1 MSSPGREA
9 RPPHAAGLYHAPAFA
24 LGARLGAALPLRWT
38 RALAGFAGTLYAA
51 THPARVD
58 LVHRNLRLLDPTL
71 PRSFARRV
79 YAEFAQTLAD
89 YFYLGTQSPGTA
101 TRIVARVTG
110 HEHLEAARRL
120 GRGGIVVTAHF
131 GLFELGGLM
140 LTQAGLRSTVLTF
153 PEPTPALTAWR
164 AEFRRRWGADTLEI
178 GRDPFAFIE
187 IAARLRRGEFIATLV
202 DRPTP
207 GSDVPVRF
215 PGGMTR
221 FSTGILLLAAHGGCP
236 VIPALMAREAD
247 GTYHSRVFPALEIRD
262 RGSREETLRHY
273 TQELADIFVPVLREH
288 PEQWYQF
295 VPLGGAVTASSA
307 QAGRSPGADP
317 STR

>member
-1 MSSPGREA
+1 MSSAGREA
-9 RPPHAAGLYHAPAFA
+9 RPPHSAPLYHAPAFA
-24 LGARLGAALPLRWT
+24 LGAWLGAALPLRVT
-38 RALAGFAGTLYAA
+38 RALAGWAGALYAA
-51 THPARVD
+51 THPARVE
-58 LVHRNLRLLDPTL
+58 LVHRNLKLLDPAL
-71 PRSFARRV
+71 PRRCARRV
-79 YAEFAQTLAD
+79 YAEFARTLAD
-89 YFYLGTQSPGTA
+89 YFHLGAQTPGAA
-101 TRIVARVTG
+101 TRIVSRVSG
-110 HEHLEAARRL
+110 HEHLDAARQL

-140 LTQAGLRSTVLTF
+140 LSQAGLRSTVLTF

-187 IAARLRRGEFIATLV
+187 IAARLRRGEFIATLI

-207 GSDVPVRF
+207 GSDVPARF
-215 PGGMTR
+215 PGGLTR

-247 GTYHSRVFPALEIRD
+247 GTYHSRVFPPLEIRD
-262 RGSREETLRHY
+262 RGSRDETLRFY
-273 TQELADIFVPVLREH
+273 TQQLADLFVPVLREH

-295 VPLGGAVTASSA
+295 VPLAAES
-307 QAGRSPGADP
+307 D
-317 STR
+317 